1 MAKTIIKDIFVG
13 DIGTHFIAEIINL
26 VNSLPEAPLDVS
38 SATEMK
44 IVFIKPDGTEKE
56 FDAAFVND
64 GSDGLIE
71 YVTTVQTG
79 DATDQDLDI
88 DGAWEYYAW
97 VKYTSGQRRTSAV
110 KFNVYPGRISEQ
122 PVVT

>member
-1 MAKTIIKDIFVG
+1 MARTIVKDIFVG

-44 IVFIKPDGTEKE
+44 IVFIDPDGTEKE

-71 YVTTVQTG
+71 YITVLQEGTSE
-79 DATDQDLDI
+79 AQDLHM
-88 DGAWEYYAW
+88 DGAWEYYGW
-97 VKYTSGQRRTSAV
+97 VKYTDGQRRTSSV
-110 KFNVYPGRISEQ
+110 KFNVYPGRQSEL
-122 PVVT
+122 PTEE